1 MKREA
6 KKKQQQ
12 QQAESL
18 NSKLAKTQDKAK
30 TTQDST
36 EWSRMVK
43 KKNIFLIWRCCIMIV
58 PYWLHIHR
66 ILIAATPIKNL
77 RTPSGAE
84 MNKRG
89 SYSRRAW
96 NYLLNPLSVFSPF
109 PSFLNPY
116 HAGYWSIL
124 FAFICVKIYVSVATD
139 FWRRCFANLR
149 SWRFDLF
156 LDLGGCCSGKPGIS
170 KLCCM
175 NPSLF

>member
-1 MKREA
+1 
-6 KKKQQQ
+6 
-12 QQAESL
+12 
-18 NSKLAKTQDKAK
+18 
-30 TTQDST
+30 
-36 EWSRMVK
+36 MVK
-43 KKNIFLIWRCCIMIV
+43 KKKKHIADFTLLHHDCS
-58 PYWLHIHR
+58 YWLHIHR

-89 SYSRRAW
+89 TSYSRRPW
-96 NYLLNPLSVFSPF
+96 NYLFNPLSVFPPF
-109 PSFLNPY
+109 PLSLNPY
-116 HAGYWSIL
+116 NAGYWSIL

-149 SWRFDLF
+149 SWRLDLF
-156 LDLGGCCSGKPGIS
+156 LDLGGCFSGKPGIS